1 MIDAVDF
8 DQYRSVKQGEAAFVI
23 ANKDS
28 EIDPIPVSGGGS
40 TSTPEFDV
48 LSNILEEFNANFGG
62 IQWVHPEEAIEQ
74 IRSLPERLA
83 ASERFTN
90 AVQNSSPQNAEIESN
105 NALMTIVMGLL
116 TEKTEF
122 ARNYFEN
129 SQFRAFVNQR
139 VFHRAYDQARTAYP
153 LIDGHSSTMI
163 AAKP

>member
-1 MIDAVDF
+1 MLFTKAAPTITKINSF
-8 DQYRSVKQGEAAFVI
+8 IYRA
-23 ANKDS
+23 
-28 EIDPIPVSGGGS
+28 
-40 TSTPEFDV
+40 
-48 LSNILEEFNANFGG
+48 LLILC
-62 IQWVHPEEAIEQ
+62 
-74 IRSLPERLA
+74 SLPERLA